1 MILKSISDF
10 GPHKRAIWRVARN
23 FVPSRARFF
32 FEGRMEIPGQ
42 MWYSER
48 KLLYETIRNRKPQSC
63 FEIGTWRG
71 GGSTLFITQ
80 ALYGNKRGILH
91 MVEADP
97 ALQHAAKS
105 AYGKYLPQL
114 LPFVE
119 FHLGD
124 YRREF
129 VSHLGKIGRVD
140 FLFLDGAE
148 DGNQTLAQYKFFDP
162 WLKPGS
168 LLLVHDWLT
177 EKTRLL
183 RPEIEHSG
191 KWVQQ
196 RILLSPVSVGMV
208 LLERRA

>member
-1 MILKSISDF
+1 MPLKSISDF
-10 GPHKRAIWRVARN
+10 GPRKRAIWRVVRC
-23 FVPSRARFF
+23 FVPGRPRFF
-32 FEGRMEIPGQ
+32 FEGRIEIPGQ
-42 MWYSER
+42 MWYAER
-48 KLLYETIRNRKPQSC
+48 KLLYETIRKGKPQSC
-63 FEIGTWRG
+63 FEISTWRG
-71 GGSTLFITQ
+71 GGSTLFLTQ
-80 ALYGNKRGILH
+80 ALYENKKGVLH
-91 MVEADP
+91 TVEADP

-105 AYGKYLPQL
+105 SYEKYLPKL

-124 YRREF
+124 YRQEF
-129 VSHLGKIGRVD
+129 ASHLGEIERVD

-148 DGNQTLAQYKFFDP
+148 DGDQTLAQYKFFEP

-183 RPEIEHSG
+183 RPEIERSG

-196 RILLSPVSVGMV
+196 KILLLPVSVGMV
-208 LLERRA
+208 LLERRP